1 MPSPQAQAWK
11 ECRHPSI
18 PSAWPDMQL
27 HAPGQRTLFYA
38 MHSHSPQVAA
48 AVHGHQAIS
57 PYMSQVHQHYPMPP
71 AASHV
76 PHRQHMQP
84 HHQHVSTSVPP
95 WHYIQPYPQTP
106 SPVSKRRHSHHGHS
120 SAAQSPLQVA
130 GQSPQHQQLSPPAC
144 HTPPHHQQALMM
156 QQQAPSHS
164 TRHKDHKRQRSR
176 SASTS
181 RKAPKK
187 ANHRSTSSSWA
198 DDIGLA
204 FPGCFRSMGG
214 KDLPGYKSSQRA
226 FPKVYKLVIL
236 QHLAPHV
243 IAATPRPPING
254 RVDY

>member
-95 WHYIQPYPQTP
+95 WHYI
-106 SPVSKRRHSHHGHS
+106 SHI
-120 SAAQSPLQVA
+120 LR
-130 GQSPQHQQLSPPAC
+130 
-144 HTPPHHQQALMM
+144 PHHQSVREGTVIMGTVALPRVHCRL
-156 QQQAPSHS
+156 QGNPHS
-164 TRHKDHKRQRSR
+164 ISSCLHQLATLLLTISR
-176 SASTS
+176 
-181 RKAPKK
+181 
-187 ANHRSTSSSWA
+187 
-198 DDIGLA
+198 L
-204 FPGCFRSMGG
+204 
-214 KDLPGYKSSQRA
+214 
-226 FPKVYKLVIL
+226 
-236 QHLAPHV
+236 
-243 IAATPRPPING
+243 
-254 RVDY
+254 